1 MEWEGRKSFISREIG
16 RFLFPRAAA
25 STRIEETKMSQLFRA
40 FVTDDEGQ
48 GLVEYALL
56 LALIAIVSIIAITN
70 LGTKVK
76 TVFETIDGK
85 MKV

>member
-1 MEWEGRKSFISREIG
+1 MAKLLNDFIR
-16 RFLFPRAAA
+16 
-25 STRIEETKMSQLFRA
+25 
-40 FVTDDEGQ
+40 DDEGQ

-76 TVFETIDGK
+76 SVFTTIDGK

>member
-1 MEWEGRKSFISREIG
+1 
-16 RFLFPRAAA
+16 
-25 STRIEETKMSQLFRA
+25 MSQLFRA
-40 FVTDDEGQ
+40 FLTDDEGQ

>member
-1 MEWEGRKSFISREIG
+1 VGGREELYFTRDRSLPLPPRG
-16 RFLFPRAAA
+16 RFNPYRGD
-25 STRIEETKMSQLFRA
+25 KMSQLFRA